1 MSASSYVLTFF
12 SLFFRKAHLT
22 VFFPSAKMF
31 KKIQES
37 KKMNTN
43 LTRIEKEII
52 LYLAEHDFSSQRY
65 LAKEIEC
72 SLGMVNQAL
81 RRLQQLE
88 FIGNHNQLTQKAQEL
103 VARNSPGCAIILA
116 AGPGMR
122 MAPINTEVSKGMLEI
137 KGEVLI
143 ERTIRQLQ
151 EKGIYDITIV
161 VGFMKEQYE
170 YLIDKYQVELA
181 VNPFYAKK
189 NNWYSLYLVRERLK
203 NAYIVPCD
211 IWCETNLFQTK
222 ELYSWYLV
230 QEKKTKE
237 SNLCLSSR
245 GQLSFAKAQETGN
258 VLVGIAYLNA
268 ADAEIV
274 KMRLEEMAKNRNC
287 GHCFWE
293 ESLKNGNK
301 FLIYGRVDQE
311 QSARE
316 INTYED
322 LRELDSSAK
331 HLKSDIVDLIA
342 QVFCT
347 NTEEIKDIEVLKK
360 GMTNRSFQFVYQ
372 DKKYIMRIPGE
383 GTDFLINRQQE
394 HEVYSAIKKEN
405 LCDEIYYLNPNNGY
419 KITGYLEGV
428 RACDP
433 YNTEDVVRCMRFLR
447 KFHQKNIQVSHV
459 FDLYEKIEY
468 YEQLWKGQSS
478 CYRDYQKT
486 KENVFQL
493 RGYIDSIEKERTLT
507 HMDAVPDNFLLKG
520 NECYLIDWEYAGMQD
535 PHVDIAMF
543 AAYAL
548 YQREDVDKLIDS
560 YFEQA
565 CPRPIRIKI
574 YCYLAVVGLLWSNW
588 CEYKSK
594 LGVEF
599 GEYSLRQYRFAKDY
613 YRIVQEELRKTNL

>member
-1 MSASSYVLTFF
+1 MHQVMYSLFF
-12 SLFFRKAHLT
+12 SLFCRKAHLT
-22 VFFPSAKMF
+22 VVFPSAKMF

-52 LYLAEHDFSSQRY
+52 LYLTEHDFSSQRH

-88 FIGNHNQLTQKAQEL
+88 FVGNHNQLTQKAQEL

-143 ERTIRQLQ
+143 ERTICQIQ
-151 EKGIYDITIV
+151 EKGIYDIIIV

-170 YLIDKYQVELA
+170 YLIDKYQVKLV

-189 NNWYSLYLVRERLK
+189 NNWYSLYLVRKHLK

-211 IWCETNLFQTK
+211 IWCEHNLFRTK

-230 QEKKTKE
+230 QGRKVKE
-237 SNLCLSSR
+237 SNISLSSR
-245 GQLSFAKAQETGN
+245 GQLSFVKDQEDGN
-258 VLVGIAYLNA
+258 ALVGIAYLTA
-268 ADAEIV
+268 EIAEIV
-274 KMRLEEMAKNRNC
+274 NMRLEEMAKSRSC
-287 GHCFWE
+287 DHCFWE
-293 ESLKNGNK
+293 EALKNGNR
-301 FLIYGRVDQE
+301 LLVYGKEDKE

-331 HLKSDIVDLIA
+331 HLKSEIVDLIA
-342 QVFCT
+342 QVFRT
-347 NTEEIKDIEVLKK
+347 NAEEIKDIEVLKK
-360 GMTNRSFQFVYQ
+360 GMTNRSFRFVYQ
-372 DKKYIMRIPGE
+372 NKKYIMRIPGE
-383 GTDFLINRQQE
+383 GTDCLINRQQE
-394 HEVYSAIKKEN
+394 HEVYLAIEKEKI
-405 LCDEIYYLNPNNGY
+405 CDEIIYLNPDNGY

-428 RACDP
+428 RTCDP
-433 YNTEDVVRCMRFLR
+433 CHTDDVVRCMRFLR
-447 KFHQKNIQVSHV
+447 KFHQKNIQVNHA

-468 YEQLWKGQSS
+468 YERLWEGRPS
-478 CYRDYQKT
+478 CYRDYPET
-486 KENVFQL
+486 KENVFWL
-493 RGYIDSIEKERTLT
+493 KSYIDSIEKERTLT
-507 HMDAVPDNFLLKG
+507 HMDAVPDNFLLKE
-520 NECYLIDWEYAGMQD
+520 NEIYLIDWEYAGMQD
-535 PHVDIAMF
+535 PHLDIAMF
-543 AAYAL
+543 AAYAM
-548 YQREDVDKLIDS
+548 YQREDVDKLIDA

-565 CPRPIRIKI
+565 CPKDIRIKI
-574 YCYLAVVGLLWSNW
+574 YCYLATVGLLWSNW

-613 YRIVQEELRKTNL
+613 YKIVHEELRKEHL